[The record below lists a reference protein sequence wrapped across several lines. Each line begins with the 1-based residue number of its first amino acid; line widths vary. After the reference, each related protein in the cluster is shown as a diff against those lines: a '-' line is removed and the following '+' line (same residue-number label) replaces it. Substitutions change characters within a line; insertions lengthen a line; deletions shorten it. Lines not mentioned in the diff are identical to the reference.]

1 MAIPAAL
8 VPILADVGVRAGGAL
23 ISKLVG
29 GKRKELDLVTP
40 AINESQAQLTDM
52 ATDSRR
58 QQALLESDLARVGST
73 GFSGG
78 AARQDLLDANARGGA
93 MIRGSILDTLV
104 NARQQQEL
112 INTEAKNA
120 ERAATIEGITA
131 AAGAVG
137 SGLGGMLGQKQLIKD
152 LTQMSE
158 AAQPSVAIQ
167 PSVAAAAPT
176 IQQPATVANVVRTG
190 TTLDD
195 LKGAYNTQR
204 FYPGYS
210 QLFDYRTMNKR
221 MFDSIQN

>member
-1 MAIPAAL
+1 MPIPAAL

-93 MIRGSILDTLV
+93 MMRGSILDTLA

-152 LTQMSE
+152 ITQMSE
-158 AAQPSVAIQ
+158 AAQPSVAATAT
-167 PSVAAAAPT
+167 PMV
-176 IQQPATVANVVRTG
+176 QQPATITPTISTVARTG
-190 TTLDD
+190 ATLDD